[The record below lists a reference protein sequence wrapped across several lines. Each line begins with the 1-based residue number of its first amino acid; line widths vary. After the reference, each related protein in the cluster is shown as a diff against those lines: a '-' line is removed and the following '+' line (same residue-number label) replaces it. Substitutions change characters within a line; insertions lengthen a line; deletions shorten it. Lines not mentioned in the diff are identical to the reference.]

1 MRTYAKEIAMLG
13 EVRRQME
20 EYLQRDQPELKPSE
34 RRSIARQCVMK
45 AYAELKNGKTNI
57 QGT

>member
-1 MRTYAKEIAMLG
+1 MLG

-57 QGT
+57 KGT